1 MTTAYDMG
9 IVFPLHETVEPG
21 DITVTN
27 GDVEDAVR
35 MLFCQACTRLGLELE
50 SRISVDVHTAD
61 VQASALVTGA
71 AGLPR
76 HFTEDRWEDAA

>member
-9 IVFPLHETVEPG
+9 IVFPLHETVQPG
-21 DITVTN
+21 DITVTD
-27 GDVEDAVR
+27 GDVEDTVR

-50 SRISVDVHTAD
+50 SRISVDVHTSD
-61 VQASALVTGA
+61 VQASARVTGA

-76 HFTEDRWEDAA
+76 HFKEDRWEGAA

>member
-9 IVFPLHETVEPG
+9 IVFPLHEAVEPA
-21 DITVTN
+21 DIPVT
-27 GDVEDAVR
+27 DADLEPTVR
-35 MLFCQACTRLGLELE
+35 MLFCQACTRLGLELAD
-50 SRISVDVHTAD
+50 RISVVVHASDVRAC
-61 VQASALVTGA
+61 ARVTGA

>member
-9 IVFPLHETVEPG
+9 IVFPLHETVEPD
-21 DITVTN
+21 DITVTD
-27 GDVEDAVR
+27 GDVENTVR
-35 MLFCQACTRLGLELE
+35 MLFCQTCTRLGLELE

-61 VQASALVTGA
+61 VRASARVTGA

-76 HFTEDRWEDAA
+76 HFKEDRWEDAA

>member
-9 IVFPLHETVEPG
+9 IVFPLHEAVEPG
-21 DITVTN
+21 DIPVTD
-27 GDVEDAVR
+27 GDVEDTVR
-35 MLFCQACTRLGLELE
+35 MLFCQTCTRLGLELE

-61 VQASALVTGA
+61 VQASARVTGA

-76 HFTEDRWEDAA
+76 HFKEDRWEDAA